1 MNDQIRLLDNK
12 LRDLSTFISKQ
23 EGKREQLLELKS
35 IHEEELS
42 KIVNE
47 ADLLDQVMIL
57 FQKTS
62 EYARSQAKN
71 QIENLVTKCLQYIF
85 ESNIEFRIEIDELRN
100 KANAEFYVI
109 NESPDFFLKTKPEQS
124 RGGGVVD
131 IVSLAL
137 RISFMQTHKPSIE
150 GPLILDEPAKHVSE
164 EYIYN
169 VGDFLRQSSSM
180 FNRQIVMVT
189 HNSHLAALSDDAYR
203 VELSGTE
210 STVSQVRTISD
221 H

>member
-1 MNDQIRLLDNK
+1 MDYEINMLDGRLK
-12 LRDLSTFISKQ
+12 ELSSYISRQ
-23 EGKREQLLELKS
+23 EGRRDQLLELKS
-35 IHEEELS
+35 TYENDLTNIL
-42 KIVNE
+42 KE
-47 ADLLDQVMIL
+47 ADLLEQVMIL

-71 QIENLVTKCLQYIF
+71 QIENLVTKCLQYVF
-85 ESNIEFRIEIDELRN
+85 ESNVEFRIEIDELRN

-109 NESPDFFLKTKPEQS
+109 NDTPDFFLKTKPEQS

-180 FNRQIVMVT
+180 FNRQIIMVT
-189 HNSHLAALSDDAYR
+189 HNSHLAALSEDAYR
-203 VELSGTE
+203 VELTGTE
-210 STVSQVRTISD
+210 SSVSRVRNI
-221 H
+221 